1 MTISGSNKTTFAL
14 KVNSNDISG
23 TNKTTFTV
31 KVNNNGGIISSA
43 TPITVKNQIQEQ
55 QIYGIKD
62 IPDVAEVNVIT
73 GSTLVFNAET
83 NLYEIKMLD
92 IDGGTF

>member
-14 KVNSNDISG
+14 KVNSNDISSI
-23 TNKTTFTV
+23 NKTTFIV

-55 QIYGIKD
+55 VKSIQD
-62 IPDVAEVNVIT
+62 IGDVAEVNVIT